1 MEPLRSAS
9 WLFESAHGVEACALC
24 ETHGMG
30 RLGAP
35 ESRPCQPHTR
45 VECLLHRLLWRSVIS
60 VASDMIRHWQIWVI
74 MENLQ

>member
-9 WLFESAHGVEACALC
+9 WHLESAHGMEVY

-35 ESRPCQPHTR
+35 ESRPCQPHTK
-45 VECLLHRLLWRSVIS
+45 VECLLHRLLWRSVNL
-60 VASDMIRHWQIWVI
+60 VASDMIRYWQIWVI
-74 MENLQ
+74 VEA